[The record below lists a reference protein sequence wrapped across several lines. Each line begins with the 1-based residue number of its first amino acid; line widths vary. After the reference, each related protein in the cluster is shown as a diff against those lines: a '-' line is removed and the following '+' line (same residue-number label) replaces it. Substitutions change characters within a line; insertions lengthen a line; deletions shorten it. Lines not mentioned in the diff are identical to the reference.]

1 MILQPGAKS
10 VPGYKLKVSIL
21 ESYEFKLK
29 QERNMKIYNF
39 DVVKDSE
46 TNVSYRII
54 DSGIDIVTTPNISNV
69 KNILEQRLL
78 LKAVQ
83 YAQMLRNKV
92 IKDIEADA
100 KFDRNLKTSK
110 VHAPRLPKCG
120 YIQWGDVQCCEEEPH
135 RSYMLCT
142 VGFMEPYTVDVTHH
156 NFQGRVNISEVNFLV
171 EILL

>member
-10 VPGYKLKVSIL
+10 IPGYKLKVSIL

-39 DVVKDSE
+39 DVVKDID
-46 TNVSYRII
+46 TNVAYRIV
-54 DSGIDIVTTPNISNV
+54 DSGIDIVTTPNIANV

-92 IKDIEADA
+92 IKDIEADER
-100 KFDRNLKTSK
+100 FDRNMKTSK

-120 YIQWGDVQCCEEEPH
+120 YIQWGDVTCYEEDKSK
-135 RSYMLCT
+135 SYLICS

-156 NFQGRVNISEVNFLV
+156 NFQGRINISEVNFLI
-171 EILL
+171 EIIA

>member
-10 VPGYKLKVSIL
+10 IPGYKLKVSIL
-21 ESYEFKLK
+21 ESYEFKIK
-29 QERNMKIYNF
+29 QERNMKVYNF
-39 DVVKDSE
+39 DVVKDFN

-54 DSGIDIVTTPNISNV
+54 DSGIDVVTTPNISNI

-100 KFDRNLKTSK
+100 KFDRNMKTSK

-120 YIQWGDVQCCEEEPH
+120 YIQWGDVQCSEEEPN
-135 RSYMLCT
+135 RSYLLCT

-156 NFQGRVNISEVNFLV
+156 NFQGRVNISEVNFLI
-171 EILL
+171 EILI